1 MIYPIFPMTKP
12 FNEVERRFSLEA
24 GHPRIAPL
32 TSSYSASR
40 FWHSENPMKI
50 SKSMGL
56 PWKDFVYIPL
66 YNQVLIPTDTSGKFI
81 IFSSISH
88 FISWVST
95 CYISWTFNLITL
107 RIYMLKLLSAYI
119 TFKKSI
125 DSQINKVT
133 ISVSIVCNNTSFH
146 VISVFQWIYVF

>member
-1 MIYPIFPMTKP
+1 MVNDMIYPIFPMTKP

-50 SKSMGL
+50 SKSMGV
-56 PWKDFVYIPL
+56 PWKEFCLHTTVQPGFNPYRHIRKFHYFSPYIPFH
-66 YNQVLIPTDTSGKFI
+66 VLSLHMFHIMNI
-81 IFSSISH
+81 Q
-88 FISWVST
+88 
-95 CYISWTFNLITL
+95 LTL

-119 TFKKSI
+119 TFKK
-125 DSQINKVT
+125 IN
-133 ISVSIVCNNTSFH
+133 
-146 VISVFQWIYVF
+146 Q